1 MLKDHENI
9 RFITIPD
16 ASNDLVFLKSP
27 KTQSLQP
34 FDHFWSLLPNED
46 FLRKD
51 LTLSHIT

>member
-16 ASNDLVFLKSP
+16 ESNDLVFLKSP

-46 FLRKD
+46 FF
-51 LTLSHIT
+51 